1 MVWRYKVKS
10 ERPLQSLHSVRRN
23 MSGAQNA
30 GADRLNLARGLRQ
43 FASHRRTRDRN
54 PARIRENLGAA
65 SGSSS
70 ALPNA
75 FRTNTNNTRTNPTP
89 IAVYT
94 AICARLGLDFLSG
107 GVAGSTT

>member
-1 MVWRYKVKS
+1 MMPKTPARAGWIKR
-10 ERPLQSLHSVRRN
+10 
-23 MSGAQNA
+23 GAYSNSP
-30 GADRLNLARGLRQ
+30 GY
-43 FASHRRTRDRN
+43 RRTRDRK
-54 PARIRENLGAA
+54 PARMRENLGAA

-75 FRTNTNNTRTNPTP
+75 FRMNTNKTRANPTP
-89 IAVYT
+89 IVVYT